1 MMKFQI
7 NKGSEKTQSSTNH
20 YLSTIFSHIYIYIS
34 GWKSRFDGL
43 NPPGNKTKTTNHP
56 STPVPEALPGAALVY
71 WSSSM
76 KTCNVSS
83 TLPCLPPM
91 TSWEW
96 FIYIYIYHYYTFMVI
111 YFLGGDGLEKC
122 FIYIYIYHLYI
133 SPIYHLSIL
142 VLPIEQICVFPP
154 SLRPKRWTLEREEV
168 LRSAEDA
175 RRIFL
180 IHGFYNVGPTGDVN
194 VGLYV
199 YKPHENYSYKYNKP

>member
-1 MMKFQI
+1 MKFQI

-76 KTCNVSS
+76 KHVMWVAHCHVYHPW
-83 TLPCLPPM
+83 LPGNGL
-91 TSWEW
+91 
-96 FIYIYIYHYYTFMVI
+96 YIYIPLLYI
-111 YFLGGDGLEKC
+111 YGDLFFWGGWFRKV
-122 FIYIYIYHLYI
+122 FYIYIYHLYI